1 MIDVNSLTL
10 GEVAKVEDLS
20 GQPIAAFADED
31 KPKGLA
37 LAALAFVW
45 RKRSD
50 PTFKWNDALGL
61 TLVEANEILGIG
73 DSDTAPATPAARAD
87 EDPATTYSEDEADAD
102 PKGDA

>member
-45 RKRSD
+45 RKRQD

-61 TLVEANEILGIG
+61 TLAEANEILGIG
-73 DSDTAPATPAARAD
+73 EDDTVPTSVAASADQVPAETYAA
-87 EDPATTYSEDEADAD
+87 EATESD
-102 PKGDA
+102 PKGDD